1 MKKSISV
8 MLVLSIIASLFAM
21 CGVTAF
27 ASDDVLDYITYEIVD
42 GEVTITDC
50 DESISGD
57 IVIPDTIEGYPVV
70 ALGWQSFMHCS
81 NITSVI
87 IPDSVIT
94 MGNSVFESCT
104 LLESIK
110 LSEYLTDISYCSF
123 NNCDSLTT
131 ITIPANVEEIRQ
143 WAFAGCDNLETV
155 IMNGGVIIQEG
166 AFLACEKLTKVT
178 IADSVT
184 EIYPYAF
191 ANCNSLKQVIIPKNV
206 TKIYTKAFC
215 SSYDGMYTV
224 EEFIIYGYS
233 GTAAEEY
240 ANKNGITF
248 IDIEDLILEL
258 IVKENSTIT
267 VTDTVV
273 NLAPQMTV
281 ADILKSVENENV
293 QILNKDGEVITADAL
308 VGTGSKIRI
317 MNNDGSIA
325 SEYTVIVPSD
335 VDGNGEITASDARK
349 ALRTSA
355 GLEDLTDVYKTAADS
370 DSNDEI
376 TASDARKILRLSA
389 GLE

>member
-1 MKKSISV
+1 MKKKI
-8 MLVLSIIASLFAM
+8 LSITLALVMVLAIAPVSVFAE
-21 CGVTAF
+21 
-27 ASDDVLDYITYEIVD
+27 DDILNYLTYEITD
-42 GEVTITDC
+42 GEVTITGC
-50 DESISGD
+50 DKSISGD

-94 MGNSVFESCT
+94 MDNSVFESCT

-224 EEFIIYGYS
+224 EEFIIYGYT
-233 GTAAEEY
+233 GTAAETY

-248 IDIEDLILEL
+248 VAIEESIPEL
-258 IVKENSTIT
+258 VIKDNSNITIT
-267 VTDTVV
+267 DTIV
-273 NLAPQMTV
+273 NLTPQMTV
-281 ADILKSVENENV
+281 ADIVKSVENENV

-308 VGTGSKIRI
+308 VGTGSKVQVLDK
-317 MNNDGSIA
+317 DGNVL
-325 SEYTVIVPSD
+325 SEYDVVIKAD
-335 VDGNGEITASDARK
+335 VNGDATITAADARLT
-349 ALRTSA
+349 LRASASLDKIEGVYKLAANYNGDSDITAADARMILRKSA
-355 GLEDLTDVYKTAADS
+355 GLE
-370 DSNDEI
+370 
-376 TASDARKILRLSA
+376 
-389 GLE
+389 